1 LPFLSVNGT
10 RLFYRLEGLD
20 SRPVLVL
27 SHSLGCDLGMWAPQ
41 MPDLLQHVRVLAY
54 DTRGH
59 GASAIPAG
67 DCTLEQLGRDVL
79 AMADALKIPTF
90 AFCGLSMGG
99 AIGEWLAIH
108 APSRIRA
115 LILAN
120 TSARFG
126 TPDMW
131 ETRRRAV
138 SEGGMQAVVEMAMQR
153 FFTPGMLEAE
163 PCAQSVRRVLMGTD
177 PAGYIACCAALRDTD
192 LTQEIKKITVPTL
205 VIGGDQDPSTPW
217 AEHGAM
223 LARDIPGAKALR
235 LPAAHLS
242 NIGQPRA
249 FTSAVLEFVGRLK
262 IE

>member
-1 LPFLSVNGT
+1 MPFVSVNGT
-10 RLFYRLEGLD
+10 RLFYRLEGLE

-41 MPDLLQHVRVLAY
+41 VPELLQHVQVLAY

-59 GASAIPAG
+59 GASAIPEG

-79 AMADALKIPTF
+79 AMAESLKIPSF

-108 APSRIRA
+108 APGRISA
-115 LILAN
+115 LVLAN
-120 TSARFG
+120 TSARFA

-138 SEGGMQAVVEMAMQR
+138 REGGMQAVVDMAMQR
-153 FFTPGMLEAE
+153 FFTPEMLETDPYAE
-163 PCAQSVRRVLMGTD
+163 SVRRVFLGTD

-192 LTQEIKKITVPTL
+192 LKEEIKSIAAPTL
-205 VIGGDQDPSTPW
+205 VIGGDKDPSTPW
-217 AEHGAM
+217 AEHGAI
-223 LARDIPGAKALR
+223 LARDIPGAKAVR
-235 LPAAHLS
+235 LQAAHLS

-249 FTSAVLEFVGRLK
+249 FISAVLEFVQAATG
-262 IE
+262 